1 VNAGFSLI
9 EGEAA
14 SDDAASEAE
23 GAAQAAPAGST
34 PASSAVGRP
43 AGGTGEVLGLQAQ
56 AEGRY
61 HDLPLTAH
69 VKTGSALPWLDS
81 SPQSPAVPVALNLRV
96 GRASLD
102 FDGEVRDLL
111 GRRGMKGEYAVNGP
125 SLAAVGEPLHVVLPT
140 TQPFAMR
147 GRLSHD
153 GFRWFTVVDRAT
165 VGQSRLAGEFVFD
178 LPPDATPKLTGRLR
192 GPALLL
198 RDLGPAIGTPAPAAP
213 DTPPPGKVLP
223 DRPFDLP
230 SLRAMN
236 ANVVVALDRLDMGT
250 DLLQSM
256 QPLHAHLLLQDG
268 VLELKDIQARMAQG
282 ELRGRVQLDGR
293 DVLARWQ
300 ADLTGTGLQLEQW
313 IRPLQRANAPPYA
326 SGRVGA
332 MLALRGEGRSSAEL
346 LASADGRLVLSWAQ
360 GSVSH
365 LAIEAAGIDV
375 AQGLGVLL
383 RGDDA
388 LPVQCGAG
396 DLVIKDGHVTPRVLL
411 VDTRDSTLWMN
422 GGLSLADEQL
432 KLVARVEPKDWSPL
446 ALRTPVHI
454 DGSFAKPV
462 VSLEKGPLARRAV
475 PAALLAMVQPLAA
488 LLPLIDH
495 GNPEKAGAQI
505 KECHDVV
512 ARYGPKLVGIG

>member
-1 VNAGFSLI
+1 MNPPPSPPPAQRGPGRSWGLRAGAFLFASLALVVGVAFAVCEGLGWPFLAGPAERVLSERLQREVHLEGDAPRDGAMLDRFRVQLLGGLHVRAGRLVVGNASWSTANPLLDARDVRLRLRWRDLMALRGGQPLRVRSLTAGTLHLVLERQADGRANWQFNGSKPASDDADWAGYDGARFDRLVVGNGSVSLDDALQRVAVNAGFSLI

-14 SDDAASEAE
+14 YDAASDAE

-43 AGGTGEVLGLQAQ
+43 AGGTGEVLGLQAH

-282 ELRGRVQLDGR
+282 ELRGRVQ
-293 DVLARWQ
+293 
-300 ADLTGTGLQLEQW
+300 
-313 IRPLQRANAPPYA
+313 
-326 SGRVGA
+326 
-332 MLALRGEGRSSAEL
+332 
-346 LASADGRLVLSWAQ
+346 
-360 GSVSH
+360 
-365 LAIEAAGIDV
+365 
-375 AQGLGVLL
+375 
-383 RGDDA
+383 
-388 LPVQCGAG
+388 
-396 DLVIKDGHVTPRVLL
+396 
-411 VDTRDSTLWMN
+411 
-422 GGLSLADEQL
+422 
-432 KLVARVEPKDWSPL
+432 
-446 ALRTPVHI
+446 
-454 DGSFAKPV
+454 
-462 VSLEKGPLARRAV
+462 
-475 PAALLAMVQPLAA
+475 
-488 LLPLIDH
+488 
-495 GNPEKAGAQI
+495 
-505 KECHDVV
+505 
-512 ARYGPKLVGIG
+512 